1 VKKSKKILI
10 IAAIVLVCLG
20 VGFVV
25 WAFVTDKVRLVVTNS
40 DESVTKKSVVCD
52 DALIKRYNEVI
63 TASEDN
69 DVYRDG
75 LKKVAEEVE
84 RKGGQQEDANCA
96 YIRYVYYAY
105 IRDASKV
112 RQAFDDLK
120 HVSESGVYLSPDIIN
135 PDSIER
141 MRQQVETIE
150 SPATSSEEGMG

>member
-1 VKKSKKILI
+1 MKKSKKILI

-75 LKKVAEEVE
+75 LKKVAE
-84 RKGGQQEDANCA
+84 
-96 YIRYVYYAY
+96 
-105 IRDASKV
+105 
-112 RQAFDDLK
+112 
-120 HVSESGVYLSPDIIN
+120 
-135 PDSIER
+135 
-141 MRQQVETIE
+141 
-150 SPATSSEEGMG
+150 